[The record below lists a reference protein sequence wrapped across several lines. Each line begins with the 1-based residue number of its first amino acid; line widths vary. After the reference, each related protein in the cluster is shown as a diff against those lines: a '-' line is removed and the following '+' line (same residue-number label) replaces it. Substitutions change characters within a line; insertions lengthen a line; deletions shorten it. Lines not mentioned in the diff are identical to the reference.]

1 VSEPDISTLAR
12 RLAEQNNVDW
22 RSLKGSGPS
31 GKVVER
37 DVLDYLARVM
47 AGEESLDPTP
57 EPLPEGM
64 QAWPDQDLRSFQQGL
79 GESASSI
86 QEVRSHLA
94 SAAHGAFAESD
105 ADEAAF
111 PDPGAEAEFGASEHA
126 ADAVSAL
133 GELDDDLQFEQDVAG
148 VRMAGLAAGAAAA
161 ADGAPIGEDIFLFD
175 DEDAHDA
182 APADGDRGA
191 EPLFG
196 EGTETAFGAGQDEAV
211 SFGVDAG
218 EPTAGDGWDGGGA
231 TTAFVPAASSGA
243 SDDSDELLL
252 VDGDDEDA
260 IDGASGFDV
269 GSLGDDASV
278 GAGHRPDAAAGE
290 REAPAW
296 AGEELRIGHDA
307 FGLDDEADDRSADD
321 LWVAGAADDA
331 EPEVRSGDG
340 ASGAAHEAGTGDDLW
355 DRRDDD
361 GPAGDAWADVTWN
374 GADEA
379 AGGTGGP
386 VPSFDEPSMVEAQAS
401 AAEDAAPQQDEAAA
415 VTPGWVDEDLEA
427 PVHAVEEAAA
437 VAAALAAGGEARLSA
452 SALPLARTTPLL
464 RRHIDVS
471 ALAAA
476 QLAVGQE
483 LGDDEP
489 LGAAAFLLRAV
500 AKAAREVDFGGG
512 QVALAV
518 LDDAVRLVRVD
529 DAATRSFG
537 SLVTEVR
544 RAVVEED
551 EAGLVAADLSGLDLD
566 EVVLDVGAP
575 VVTLGRILYDNQ
587 RGAYRSTLS
596 LAGELPL
603 DQGARLLAR
612 VADLLDAP
620 VRLVL

>member
-1 VSEPDISTLAR
+1 MSEPDISTLAR

-94 SAAHGAFAESD
+94 AAAPGGLAEAD
-105 ADEAAF
+105 ADETAF
-111 PDPGAEAEFGASEHA
+111 PDADAEAEFGAAEHA
-126 ADAVSAL
+126 ADAGSAPSDI
-133 GELDDDLQFEQDVAG
+133 DDDLQFEQDVAG

-161 ADGAPIGEDIFLFD
+161 DGAPIDEDIFLFD
-175 DEDAHDA
+175 DDEDARDA
-182 APADGDRGA
+182 APDDGDQGP

-196 EGTETAFGAGQDEAV
+196 EGTGAAFGAGQDEAV
-211 SFGVDAG
+211 SFGVDADV
-218 EPTAGDGWDGGGA
+218 PTAHDGWDGGGA
-231 TTAFVPAASSGA
+231 TIGFVPASSSGA

-290 REAPAW
+290 REAPTW

-321 LWVAGAADDA
+321 LWVAGAADDVEA
-331 EPEVRSGDG
+331 EARSGDG
-340 ASGAAHEAGTGDDLW
+340 ASGVLHEAGTGDDLW
-355 DRRDDD
+355 DRREDD
-361 GPAGDAWADVTWN
+361 GPAGDAWAEVTWN
-374 GADEA
+374 GADEDA
-379 AGGTGGP
+379 AGTAEP
-386 VPSFDEPSMVEAQAS
+386 QQSVDEPSMVEAQAS
-401 AAEDAAPQQDEAAA
+401 AGEDAAPQQDEVAS
-415 VTPGWVDEDLEA
+415 VTPDWVEEDLEA

-437 VAAALAAGGEARLSA
+437 LAAGGVARLSA

-483 LGDDEP
+483 LGDEEP

-500 AKAAREVDFGGG
+500 AKAARDVDFGGG

-518 LDDAVRLVRVD
+518 LDEAVRLVRVD